1 MFVCVTLSKHEGIFD
16 LIWFLN
22 TTKRLDQLFGI
33 LRSMEGGNLNFDC
46 LGLQQRVGE
55 AATISQIYGCHPEWD
70 SPPRKLTSSSDGKN
84 CHSWRGDINIEHIDE
99 AQGWNHGLNVAI
111 ACLRKSGI
119 FTEEELADNIIGQN
133 EPGVDILK
141 PYRQTIGVLAG
152 DTTRIDLMNDD
163 DDDDDDKPVSNRFRE
178 SRRIHYNM

>member
-22 TTKRLDQLFGI
+22 TTKRLEQLFGI

-70 SPPRKLTSSSDGKN
+70 SPPRKLTLSSDCKN
-84 CHSWRGDINIEHIDE
+84 CHSWRGDTNIEHIDK
-99 AQGWNHGLNVAI
+99 AQ
-111 ACLRKSGI
+111 C
-119 FTEEELADNIIGQN
+119 
-133 EPGVDILK
+133 
-141 PYRQTIGVLAG
+141 
-152 DTTRIDLMNDD
+152 
-163 DDDDDDKPVSNRFRE
+163 
-178 SRRIHYNM
+178 